1 MQDILNLK
9 RTMRHGVT
17 VQPSSDDKL
26 TTQQREVLRKVEAL
40 LTTTKRGK

>member
-17 VQPSSDDKL
+17 VPSSSDDKL
-26 TTQQREVLRKVEAL
+26 TAQQREVLRKVEAM
-40 LTTTKRGK
+40 LTTTKRGQ